1 MLEEIKKISNQLTI
15 SRFFLLPLMW
25 FFVLNGS
32 PFHYIGISLII
43 CGTTD
48 ILDGYFARKLNQ
60 VSEFGSRLD
69 SWSDN
74 LILISTIIWV
84 AILMPEVFTENS
96 VLITVSL
103 SCYAVFLIV
112 GIIKFRRFANLHLY
126 SSKTST
132 TLLYIFVV
140 HAFLFGG
147 YNRTMFI
154 IAASVSVV
162 AALEGILIQLTSKEI
177 DEHIGS
183 LVLLCFKDE
192 NPICNWIKK
201 YLS

>member
-1 MLEEIKKISNQLTI
+1 MKKISNQLTI

-25 FFVLNGS
+25 FFVLKES
-32 PFHYIGISLII
+32 PFYYIGIALII
-43 CGTTD
+43 CGATD

-112 GIIKFRRFANLHLY
+112 GMIKFRRFANLHLY

-183 LVLLCFKDE
+183 LVLLCIKDE